1 MGGNASFEIAL
12 DLDLYDNTWL
22 TNTFTGP
29 GLWPY
34 TLDFASIQE
43 CVNPP
48 CPTACLPGA
57 WVLPLISWRDL
68 TGLPC
73 TVIDACYSR

>member
-1 MGGNASFEIAL
+1 MGGNASFELAI
-12 DLDLYDNTWL
+12 DLGSTWQ
-22 TNTFTGP
+22 TYTFTGP
-29 GLWPY
+29 SLWPY

-43 CVNPP
+43 CINPP
-48 CPTACLPGA
+48 CPTACLPGV

-73 TVIDACYSR
+73 TTVIDACYSR